1 MIRNLYIRNFVLI
14 DEVNLEFE
22 KGFSSFTGE
31 TGAGKSIMIDAISL
45 LAAERASSSFVMK
58 GKEKA
63 VIEGTFDLSDDPHAL
78 SVLKEAGFEVSDD
91 VTFTREILSSGK
103 SSARIDHRIVPLSL
117 LR

>member
-45 LAAERASSSFVMK
+45 LAAERASSSFV
-58 GKEKA
+58 GIA
-63 VIEGTFDLSDDPHAL
+63 VPISIPLYICRESADIIGQPKCSAMAKL
-78 SVLKEAGFEVSDD
+78 VLVLPTAVGPIS
-91 VTFTREILSSGK
+91 TTRLF
-103 SSARIDHRIVPLSL
+103 IVFLFG
-117 LR
+117 